1 MGTEVSGRTRAPFK
15 RGSLSGDR
23 GPGLSNPDL
32 RGAENPDICVISQD
46 EVLAIHFIVFKY
58 FCEAVASIR

>member
-1 MGTEVSGRTRAPFK
+1 MPHLKGAA
-15 RGSLSGDR
+15 LSGVR

-46 EVLAIHFIVFKY
+46 EVLAIHFISV
-58 FCEAVASIR
+58 